1 MGLNTMSNGKYKFII
16 GFFVG
21 IVLAALFFMYFAP
34 RYQTVET
41 GGVLYKHD
49 RWSGDIWRYNDN
61 EWKKVSQHDKDW
73 KRIDEVLIQALK
85 ISGVDKVRAAA
96 LQQLKDKYPIL
107 REFKD
112 EEILE
117 RVKMVY
123 AREILSNLYLDN
135 FMKIQQNAPADTS
148 RTPQ

>member
-1 MGLNTMSNGKYKFII
+1 MGNGKYKFGI

-21 IVLAALFFMYFAP
+21 ILLAALFFLYFAP
-34 RYQTVET
+34 RYQAVDSN
-41 GGVLYKHD
+41 GVLYKHD
-49 RWSGDIWRYNDN
+49 RWTGDIWRYVDN

-73 KRIDEVLIQALK
+73 KRIDDVLIQALN
-85 ISGVDKVRAAA
+85 ISGGDKLRAAA

-107 REFKD
+107 KEFSD

-123 AREILSNLYLDN
+123 AREILSSLYLEN
-135 FMKIQQNAPADTS
+135 FMKIQHNAPAGAS
-148 RTPQ
+148 RTP